1 MQKCCFITFIITII
15 FFLAA
20 AAATYGGSSAHYKI
34 SAEVL
39 DAGGAR
45 GQSTSYHLLGKTR
58 ALALKIPSSTNFVIG
73 EGFLRSAYFAH
84 VPFAPIV
91 TSIDPTSASNT
102 QEVSVTIFGANFT
115 SGATAELSQGAAII
129 VATNVT
135 VESTGKLTC
144 VFNITGAAAGLW
156 DVTVINTDG
165 RSGTLPS
172 AFTVTSLA
180 PAVTSITPNK
190 GDNDAIINITN
201 LAGFNFKTGAQV
213 KLSKI
218 GESDIIA
225 DNVVVVSANKITCRF
240 DLTGKATGSWDVVV
254 TNSDL
259 QSGTL
264 AQGFRIE
271 APGLAVTV
279 PIKSEK
285 NPFDPSTG
293 PTKLTY
299 SLSKDVAI
307 AIYIFDIRGEKVWEY
322 TAPAGSNGGKVG
334 ANEVLWDGLTNFHSF
349 ASNGVFFVHL
359 TAKVN
364 GQIKTLSTTK
374 IAVMRF

>member
-1 MQKCCFITFIITII
+1 MQKCYFIIFTLVII
-15 FFLAA
+15 LFLAV

-39 DAGGAR
+39 DAGSAR
-45 GQSTSYHLLGKTR
+45 GQSSSYLLLGKTR
-58 ALALKIPSSTNFVIG
+58 DLSLQTPSSADFTIR
-73 EGFLRSAYFAH
+73 EGFLRSVYFAH

-102 QEVSVTIFGANFT
+102 QEVSVAIYGANFT
-115 SGATAELSQGAAII
+115 AGATAELSLGATKI

-135 VESTGKLTC
+135 VESTGKITC
-144 VFNITGAAAGLW
+144 IFNITGATAGLW
-156 DVTVINTDG
+156 DVTVRNTDG
-165 RSGTLPS
+165 KSGTLPS
-172 AFTVTSLA
+172 AFTITSLA

-190 GDNDAIINITN
+190 GDNDGIVNITN
-201 LAGFNFKTGAQV
+201 LAGFNFKAGAQV

-225 DNVVVVSANKITCRF
+225 DNVVVVSTSKITCRF
-240 DLTGKATGSWDVVV
+240 DLTGKSTGLWDVVV

-271 APGLAVTV
+271 APGLKVTV
-279 PIKSEK
+279 PVKSEK

-307 AIYIFDIRGEKVWEY
+307 TIYIFDMRGERVWDY
-322 TAPAGSNGGKVG
+322 TAPSGSDGGRVG
-334 ANEVLWDGLTNFHSF
+334 ANDVSWDGVTVYHSF
-349 ASNGVFFVHL
+349 ASNGVYFVHV
-359 TAKVN
+359 TAKVS